1 MADTLH
7 GLKVRSVLITV
18 VVGIQLVVGA
28 KSLAQFVRE
37 EITIRVHGACCTLDG
52 RYEFRNTGDHAVLW
66 PIFYP
71 LLNTDAIPLAD
82 SVHIHDAETEELLPF
97 ESGVNGVSFA
107 FNMPPCASKVIRI
120 SYRQRT
126 PKKRMDYVLT
136 STKQWGKPLE
146 SATFRVVIPD
156 SLRLTHMSIPYDSLT
171 KRGHNVEYIIQKKA
185 FMPRSNLI
193 IKWERR
199 QP

>member
-1 MADTLH
+1 MSCVWLLAA
-7 GLKVRSVLITV
+7 V
-18 VVGIQLVVGA
+18 VPVTQLA
-28 KSLAQFVRE
+28 LSATSLAQFVRE
-37 EITIRVHGACCTLDG
+37 EISIRVHEGYCTLDG
-52 RYEFRNTGDHAVLW
+52 WYEFKNTQNDAAFW

-71 LLNTDAIPLAD
+71 LLNNAAIPLAD
-82 SVHIHDAETEELLPF
+82 SIRITDAETEDVLPF

-107 FNMPPCASKVIRI
+107 LTMPPRAPKAIRI

-126 PKKRMDYVLT
+126 PKERMEYILT

-146 SATFRVVIPD
+146 SATFRVVVPD
-156 SLRLTHMSIPYDSLT
+156 SLRLTHISIPYDSLT
-171 KRGHNVEYIIQKKA
+171 KRGHEVEYVIHKKA

-193 IKWERR
+193 VKWKRR

>member
-1 MADTLH
+1 MRRIRCVWLLTA
-7 GLKVRSVLITV
+7 V
-18 VVGIQLVVGA
+18 VPVIQLA
-28 KSLAQFVRE
+28 LSATALAQFVRE
-37 EITIRVHGACCTLDG
+37 EISVRVHGDYCTLDG
-52 RYEFRNTGDHAVLW
+52 RYEFKNTQNDAALW

-71 LLNTDAIPLAD
+71 LLNTATIPFAD
-82 SVHIHDAETEELLPF
+82 SICIRDAGTKEVLPF

-107 FNMPPCASKVIRI
+107 LNMPPRASKTIRI

-126 PKKRMDYVLT
+126 PKERMEYILI

-146 SATFRVVIPD
+146 SATFRVVVPD
-156 SLRLTHMSIPYDSLT
+156 SLRLTHISIPYDSLT
-171 KRGHNVEYIIQKKA
+171 KRGHDVEYIIQKNA